1 MYIWIKFFHL
11 IFFLIWNPTFD
22 QVWMFD
28 IMFED
33 QPKDDCLGQLEKPR
47 TNYESLKNQGISS

>member
-1 MYIWIKFFHL
+1 
-11 IFFLIWNPTFD
+11 
-22 QVWMFD
+22 MFD